1 MSDRIIIYL
10 SLLIFLS
17 SSFQNDGGKALF
29 LSIPSNKSG
38 IKFRNTLKES
48 PDFNVMN
55 YSYFYNGGGV
65 ATGDVNNDGLC
76 DIFFTGNLVASHL
89 YLNHGKWKF
98 ENIAKAAGIEA
109 AGLWNT
115 GVTMADVNAD
125 GWLDIYIC
133 RSAAKDPNARRN
145 LLFIN
150 QSKQLGDPVTF
161 KEEAQV
167 YGLDDPAYSTQA
179 SFFDFD
185 RDGDL
190 DMFLLNHSLPEYASF
205 NNSIGQLK
213 SRVNNDYGDKLYRN
227 DQGKF
232 VDVTQSTGII
242 SNVLGFGLG
251 VAVSDFNSD
260 GWPDIYVS
268 NDFNEED
275 YLYINQQN
283 GSFKEQLKDL
293 LDHTSLFSMGS
304 DAADINNDG
313 LTDLV
318 TLDMLPQD
326 NYRIKLTSGADNFDK
341 YQLLLKQGF
350 YNQNMRN
357 MLQLNQ
363 GNNFSEIGQIAGVS
377 NSDWSWSA
385 LVADYDLDGYQDLFV
400 TNGYL
405 RDYTNM
411 DFLSFAVDLKVK
423 EGANSN
429 IDDHIE
435 ELLQQMP
442 KIEVPNKIYKNING
456 MQFADSSTTWG
467 FTKIELSN
475 GAAYADLDNDGDLDL
490 VVNNVN
496 DFAGIYKNTAV
507 EKKLGNYL
515 KIKLDTPGGSTSA
528 IGTHL
533 VLYTPEQTYHRDLYL
548 SRGFQS
554 SVEPQIYFGLGKTQ
568 KIDSLVVLW
577 PDGSRELFDVVP
589 VNSRFIVKKKY
600 RH

>member
-1 MSDRIIIYL
+1 
-10 SLLIFLS
+10 
-17 SSFQNDGGKALF
+17 
-29 LSIPSNKSG
+29 
-38 IKFRNTLKES
+38 
-48 PDFNVMN
+48 
-55 YSYFYNGGGV
+55 
-65 ATGDVNNDGLC
+65 
-76 DIFFTGNLVASHL
+76 
-89 YLNHGKWKF
+89 
-98 ENIAKAAGIEA
+98 
-109 AGLWNT
+109 
-115 GVTMADVNAD
+115 
-125 GWLDIYIC
+125 
-133 RSAAKDPNARRN
+133 
-145 LLFIN
+145 
-150 QSKQLGDPVTF
+150 
-161 KEEAQV
+161 
-167 YGLDDPAYSTQA
+167 
-179 SFFDFD
+179 
-185 RDGDL
+185 
-190 DMFLLNHSLPEYASF
+190 MFLLNHSLPEYASF

-213 SRVNNDYGDKLYRN
+213 SRENNNFGDKLYRN

-232 VDVTQSTGII
+232 VDVSQSAGIV

-251 VAVSDFNSD
+251 VAISDFNSD

-283 GSFKEQLKDL
+283 GSFKEQLEEF

-350 YNQNMRN
+350 YNQTMRN

-363 GNNFSEIGQIAGVS
+363 GSNFSEIGQMAGVS

-411 DFLSFAVDLKVK
+411 DFLAFAVDLKVK
-423 EGANSN
+423 EGAASN

-442 KIEVPNKIYKNING
+442 KIEVPNKMYKNING
-456 MQFADSSTTWG
+456 IQFADSSAAWG

-475 GAAYADLDNDGDLDL
+475 GASYADLDNDGDLDL

-496 DFAGIYKNTAV
+496 DFAGIYRNTAI

-515 KIKLDTPGGSTSA
+515 KIKLDCPGGSTSA
-528 IGTHL
+528 IGSHL
-533 VLYTPEQTYHRDLYL
+533 GSLYSGTNLLPGPL
-548 SRGFQS
+548 S
-554 SVEPQIYFGLGKTQ
+554 EPGISIIG
-568 KIDSLVVLW
+568 
-577 PDGSRELFDVVP
+577 
-589 VNSRFIVKKKY
+589 
-600 RH
+600 